1 MSRPTIVF
9 DEDKH
14 KYTVNGE
21 IYPSV
26 TTIIGATV
34 PKDLSWWGMRVGCE
48 GIYTMLHDPNYDATW
63 RRGFEEAESPQDYV
77 ELLKLAKLTTNHLMR
92 KGGEKGD
99 LLHKALEHYALL
111 GEVPDPLTAP
121 PEQRPR
127 YFALAGWLLENDPE
141 FIANEVRTASVK
153 HRYAGTFDFRARF
166 RRGEFKG
173 KTGLVDL
180 KTTKYI
186 YPESQFPQLEAY
198 EAAEIECGAD
208 PTDFRAVLHLPPE
221 GPAAM
226 APSVD
231 NFNDFLVL
239 LRHYHSI
246 QARRFKTDKRRKRA
260 A

>member
-1 MSRPTIVF
+1 MPRPKIVF
-9 DEDKH
+9 DEAKH

-48 GIYTMLHDPNYDATW
+48 GIYSLLFDPARDSSW
-63 RRGFEEAESPQDYV
+63 REAFERSESPQDLV
-77 ELLKLAKLTTNHLMR
+77 DLLKLAKLTTNHLMR
-92 KGGEKGD
+92 KGGDKGN
-99 LLHKALEHYALL
+99 LLHKALEYYAT
-111 GEVPDPLTAP
+111 EYEIPDPMVAP
-121 PEQRPR
+121 REERPR
-127 YFALAGWLLENDPE
+127 YFALAKWLLENDPQ
-141 FIANEVRTASVK
+141 FLASEVRTASVK
-153 HRYAGTFDFRARF
+153 HRYAGTYDFKAYF
-166 RRGEFKG
+166 QRGAYKG

-180 KTTKYI
+180 KTTKYV

-198 EAAEIECGAD
+198 ENAEVESGEE

-221 GPAAM
+221 GDAVM
-226 APSVD
+226 ALSTD

-239 LRHYHSI
+239 LKHYHSI
-246 QARRFKTDKRRKRA
+246 QARKMKTDKRRKRA